1 MTAIKNTSNTATDN
15 TVLHSNASKPR
26 SKSIAPSTVERGQI
40 LIVEDDNDLA
50 ELVAIHLSLQGHH
63 TRRAASLAQAQLH
76 LAHHHYDL
84 VILDRGLDDGDG
96 ITLCQS
102 LRNKQNW
109 LPILMLTARGS
120 EIDKVAGLEAGA
132 DDYLT
137 KPFSVLE
144 FQARVRT
151 ILRRR
156 THDQANHHQAEDNN
170 KATAT
175 LALGGLVINP
185 ELHHV
190 EINHHAVQLTATE
203 FTLLYFLA
211 QKPGRVYSKEELL
224 QQVWQTD
231 FSGYQHTV
239 CSTVNRLRTK
249 LENANPNHPF
259 IRTVWGVGYKFESA

>member
-1 MTAIKNTSNTATDN
+1 MAAIKHTSNTATFS
-15 TVLHSNASKPR
+15 TASHSAAREP
-26 SKSIAPSTVERGQI
+26 KSMSIPPSTVEQGQI

-50 ELVAIHLSLQGHH
+50 ELIAMHLSLQGHET
-63 TRRAASLAQAQLH
+63 TRVTSLAVAQLH
-76 LAHHHYDL
+76 LSQTQYDL
-84 VILDRGLDDGDG
+84 IILDRGLEDGDG

-102 LRNKQNW
+102 LRHKKNW
-109 LPILMLTARGS
+109 LPVLMLTARNS

-156 THDQANHHQAEDNN
+156 SHRSSCAYHPEGDTHIP
-170 KATAT
+170 AT
-175 LALGGLVINP
+175 LSLNGLVINP

-249 LENANPNHPF
+249 LEHANPNQPF
-259 IRTVWGVGYKFESA
+259 IHTVWGVGYKFEAA